1 MAKTFLRSGNLDA
14 VLALGENGQPVY
26 ASALQIRET
35 LRLRR
40 QSALTDCL
48 AIPQA
53 NDRGDR
59 LDWYAPFSGR
69 VKSWLGA
76 SDHERR
82 AALQHLTAC
91 QQDMQDLSTRARAAE
106 NPSMRLFGAL
116 LSKTLQFPDQQYV
129 YLVDGKPVITF
140 WGFVDAQA
148 RSRDDALACLRDTL
162 EENLPVALV
171 EPPPAVLPA
180 APVVAEPE
188 ILAPPPVPE
197 PEILPEPEPQPAAP
211 VDAQPVA
218 PLPARRRFRVWYLLP
233 PVAIAAAVMMAVLLH
248 RQPSESTPVATA
260 KPAATPATVPAPATP
275 AVTASQPPVA
285 AAPTEAASAPAVTTP
300 ATLTPPAVTAT
311 AEARPDTQPQSAA
324 STTETPPAAASATLA
339 SEATPTVPAKPDDLI
354 VTPDAVRDGQVQVID
369 GRWRV
374 TINQMPTPTGK
385 PPVMRFQF
393 KNGKGSVQVTQGNTS
408 CKADVSAAM
417 TSAGNL
423 VIESRYTAKCQNN
436 SRYRM
441 PLLVCHAS
449 IGAAQCE
456 AQFAEDRV
464 FPMTIKRESK

>member
-1 MAKTFLRSGNLDA
+1 VAKTFLRSGNLDA

-40 QSALTDCL
+40 QSALADCL

-53 NDRGDR
+53 NERGDR

-82 AALQHLTAC
+82 AALQQLTAC
-91 QQDMQDLSTRARAAE
+91 QQDMQDLSTRACAAE
-106 NPSMRLFGAL
+106 NPAMRLFGAL

-148 RSRDDALACLRDTL
+148 RSRDDALACLRDSL
-162 EENLPVALV
+162 EENLPTALV
-171 EPPPAVLPA
+171 EPPPVTPAPA
-180 APVVAEPE
+180 APVNAEPVSVAEPT
-188 ILAPPPVPE
+188 PE
-197 PEILPEPEPQPAAP
+197 PEVIAEPQPAAAS
-211 VDAQPVA
+211 VE
-218 PLPARRRFRVWYLLP
+218 PLPVVAASARRRFRVWYLLP
-233 PVAIAAAVMMAVLLH
+233 PIAIAAAVVVAVLLH
-248 RQPSESTPVATA
+248 RPQPVVTPVVTATPVTPA
-260 KPAATPATVPAPATP
+260 KPAATPVEPTTPVTPVIPAVASVPPAMMASADTHADALPQTPASVGTPDAAPA
-275 AVTASQPPVA
+275 AS
-285 AAPTEAASAPAVTTP
+285 
-300 ATLTPPAVTAT
+300 
-311 AEARPDTQPQSAA
+311 
-324 STTETPPAAASATLA
+324 SATLA
-339 SEATPTVPAKPDDLI
+339 SVVTPPVPAKPDDLI
-354 VTPDAVRDGQVQVID
+354 VTPDAVRDGQVRVID
-369 GRWRV
+369 GQWRV
-374 TINQMPTPTGK
+374 TVDQMQTPTGK

-393 KNGKGSVQVTQGNTS
+393 KNGKGSVQITQGNTR

-436 SRYRM
+436 TRYRM

-449 IGAAQCE
+449 IGAAVCE
-456 AQFAEDRV
+456 AQYAEDRV

>member
-40 QSALTDCL
+40 QSALADCL

-53 NDRGDR
+53 NERGDR

-82 AALQHLTAC
+82 AALQQLTAC

-171 EPPPAVLPA
+171 EPLPELPA
-180 APVVAEPE
+180 APVIAEPVMIAE
-188 ILAPPPVPE
+188 
-197 PEILPEPEPQPAAP
+197 PEPEPEPVAEPLPVAAP
-211 VDAQPVA
+211 VEAQPATPVA
-218 PLPARRRFRVWYLLP
+218 ARRRFRVWYLLP
-233 PVAIAAAVMMAVLLH
+233 PVAIAAAVTVAVLLH
-248 RQPSESTPVATA
+248 RSEPVKTPVATA
-260 KPAATPATVPAPATP
+260 KPASAPATVPTPAPAATPAPVAATPSVTPPAEQAAPEKLPESQPQKPANTTTDTAPAT
-275 AVTASQPPVA
+275 S
-285 AAPTEAASAPAVTTP
+285 
-300 ATLTPPAVTAT
+300 
-311 AEARPDTQPQSAA
+311 
-324 STTETPPAAASATLA
+324 SATLA
-339 SEATPTVPAKPDDLI
+339 TTVTAPVPAKPDDLI
-354 VTPDAVRDGQVQVID
+354 VTPDAVRDGQVRVID

-374 TINQMPTPTGK
+374 TIDQMPTPTGK

-393 KNGKGSVQVTQGNTS
+393 KNGKGSVQIAQGNTT

-449 IGAAQCE
+449 IGAAVCE
-456 AQFAEDRV
+456 AQYADDRV
-464 FPMTIKRESK
+464 FPITIKRESK

>member
-40 QSALTDCL
+40 QSALADCL

-53 NDRGDR
+53 NERGDR

-82 AALQHLTAC
+82 AALQQLTAC

-171 EPPPAVLPA
+171 EPLPELPA
-180 APVVAEPE
+180 APVIAEPE
-188 ILAPPPVPE
+188 IIAE
-197 PEILPEPEPQPAAP
+197 PEPEPESVAEPLPVAAP
-211 VDAQPVA
+211 VEAQPATPVA
-218 PLPARRRFRVWYLLP
+218 ARRRFRVWYLLP
-233 PVAIAAAVMMAVLLH
+233 PVAIAAAVTVAVLLH
-248 RQPSESTPVATA
+248 RSEPVKTPVATA
-260 KPAATPATVPAPATP
+260 KPASAPATVPTPAPAATP
-275 AVTASQPPVA
+275 APVA
-285 AAPTEAASAPAVTTP
+285 ATP
-300 ATLTPPAVTAT
+300 SVTPPAEQA
-311 AEARPDTQPQSAA
+311 APEKLPESQPQKPAN
-324 STTETPPAAASATLA
+324 TTTDTAPADASATLA
-339 SEATPTVPAKPDDLI
+339 TTVTAPVPAKPDDLI
-354 VTPDAVRDGQVQVID
+354 VTPDAVRDGQVRVID

-374 TINQMPTPTGK
+374 TIDQMPTPTGK

-393 KNGKGSVQVTQGNTS
+393 KNGKGSVQIAQGNTT

-423 VIESRYTAKCQNN
+423 VIESRYTAKCQNS

-449 IGAAQCE
+449 IGAAVCE
-456 AQFAEDRV
+456 AQYADDRV

>member
-40 QSALTDCL
+40 QSALADCL

-53 NDRGDR
+53 NERGDR

-82 AALQHLTAC
+82 AALQQLTAC

-171 EPPPAVLPA
+171 EPLPELPA
-180 APVVAEPE
+180 APVIAEPE
-188 ILAPPPVPE
+188 IIAE
-197 PEILPEPEPQPAAP
+197 PEPEPESVAEPLPVAAP
-211 VDAQPVA
+211 VEAQPATPVA
-218 PLPARRRFRVWYLLP
+218 ARRRFRVWYLLP
-233 PVAIAAAVMMAVLLH
+233 PVAIAAAVTVAVLLH
-248 RQPSESTPVATA
+248 RSEPVKTPVATA
-260 KPAATPATVPAPATP
+260 KPASAPATVPTPAPAATP
-275 AVTASQPPVA
+275 APVA
-285 AAPTEAASAPAVTTP
+285 ATP
-300 ATLTPPAVTAT
+300 SVTPPAEQA
-311 AEARPDTQPQSAA
+311 APEKLPESQPQKPAN
-324 STTETPPAAASATLA
+324 TTTDTVPADASATLA
-339 SEATPTVPAKPDDLI
+339 TTVTAPVPAKPDDLI
-354 VTPDAVRDGQVQVID
+354 VTPDAVRDGQVRVID

-374 TINQMPTPTGK
+374 TIDQMPTPTGK

-393 KNGKGSVQVTQGNTS
+393 KNGKGSVQIAQGNTT

-423 VIESRYTAKCQNN
+423 VIESRYTAKCQNS

-449 IGAAQCE
+449 IGAAVCE
-456 AQFAEDRV
+456 AQYADDRV

>member
-40 QSALTDCL
+40 QSALADCL

-53 NDRGDR
+53 NERGDR

-82 AALQHLTAC
+82 AALQQLTAC

-171 EPPPAVLPA
+171 EPLPELPA
-180 APVVAEPE
+180 APVIAEPVMIAEPEPEAVAEP
-188 ILAPPPVPE
+188 LPV
-197 PEILPEPEPQPAAP
+197 AAP
-211 VDAQPVA
+211 VEAQPATPVA
-218 PLPARRRFRVWYLLP
+218 ARRRFRVWYLLP
-233 PVAIAAAVMMAVLLH
+233 PVAIAAAVTVAVLLH
-248 RQPSESTPVATA
+248 RSEPVKTPVATA
-260 KPAATPATVPAPATP
+260 KPASAPATVSTPAPAPAATPAPVAATPSVTPPAERAAPEKLPESQPQKPAANTDTAPAT
-275 AVTASQPPVA
+275 S
-285 AAPTEAASAPAVTTP
+285 
-300 ATLTPPAVTAT
+300 
-311 AEARPDTQPQSAA
+311 
-324 STTETPPAAASATLA
+324 SATLA
-339 SEATPTVPAKPDDLI
+339 TTVTAPVPAKADDLI
-354 VTPDAVRDGQVQVID
+354 VTPDAVRDGQVRVID

-374 TINQMPTPTGK
+374 TIDQMPTPTGK

-393 KNGKGSVQVTQGNTS
+393 KNGKGSVQIAQGNTT

-423 VIESRYTAKCQNN
+423 VIESRYTAKCQNS

-449 IGAAQCE
+449 IGAAVCE
-456 AQFAEDRV
+456 AQYADDRV

>member
-40 QSALTDCL
+40 QGALADCL

-69 VKSWLGA
+69 MKSWLAA

-91 QQDMQDLSTRARAAE
+91 QQDMQALSTRARAAE

-171 EPPPAVLPA
+171 EPLPELPA
-180 APVVAEPE
+180 APVIAEPVMIAE
-188 ILAPPPVPE
+188 
-197 PEILPEPEPQPAAP
+197 PEPEPEAMAEPLPVAAP
-211 VDAQPVA
+211 VEAQPVTPVA
-218 PLPARRRFRVWYLLP
+218 ARRRFRVWYLLP
-233 PVAIAAAVMMAVLLH
+233 PVAIAAAVMVAVLLH
-248 RQPSESTPVATA
+248 RSVPVKTPVATA
-260 KPAATPATVPAPATP
+260 KTASAPATVSTPAPAATPA
-275 AVTASQPPVA
+275 PVA
-285 AAPTEAASAPAVTTP
+285 ATP
-300 ATLTPPAVTAT
+300 SVTPPAEQA
-311 AEARPDTQPQSAA
+311 APEKLPESQPQK
-324 STTETPPAAASATLA
+324 PAANTDTAPADASATLA
-339 SEATPTVPAKPDDLI
+339 TTVTAPVPAKPDDLI
-354 VTPDAVRDGQVQVID
+354 VTPDAVRDGQVRVID

-374 TINQMPTPTGK
+374 TIDQMPTPTGK

-393 KNGKGSVQVTQGNTS
+393 KNGKGSVQIAQGNTT

-449 IGAAQCE
+449 IGAAVCE
-456 AQFAEDRV
+456 AQYADDRV

>member
-1 MAKTFLRSGNLDA
+1 
-14 VLALGENGQPVY
+14 
-26 ASALQIRET
+26 
-35 LRLRR
+35 
-40 QSALTDCL
+40 
-48 AIPQA
+48 
-53 NDRGDR
+53 
-59 LDWYAPFSGR
+59 

-82 AALQHLTAC
+82 AALQQLTAC

-171 EPPPAVLPA
+171 EPLPELPA
-180 APVVAEPE
+180 APVIAEPE
-188 ILAPPPVPE
+188 IIAE
-197 PEILPEPEPQPAAP
+197 PEPEPVAEPLPVAAP
-211 VDAQPVA
+211 VEAQPATPVA
-218 PLPARRRFRVWYLLP
+218 ARRRFRVWYLLP
-233 PVAIAAAVMMAVLLH
+233 PVAIAAAVTVAVLLH
-248 RQPSESTPVATA
+248 RSEPVKTPVATA
-260 KPAATPATVPAPATP
+260 KPASAPATVSTPAPAATPA
-275 AVTASQPPVA
+275 PVA
-285 AAPTEAASAPAVTTP
+285 ATP
-300 ATLTPPAVTAT
+300 SVTPPAERA
-311 AEARPDTQPQSAA
+311 APEKLPESQPQKPAN
-324 STTETPPAAASATLA
+324 TTTDTAPADASATLA
-339 SEATPTVPAKPDDLI
+339 TTVTAPVPAKPDDLI
-354 VTPDAVRDGQVQVID
+354 VTPDAVRDGQVRVID

-374 TINQMPTPTGK
+374 TIDQMPTPTGK

-393 KNGKGSVQVTQGNTS
+393 KNGKGSVQIAQGNTT

-449 IGAAQCE
+449 IGAAVCE
-456 AQFAEDRV
+456 AQYADDRV

>member
-40 QSALTDCL
+40 QSALADCL

-53 NDRGDR
+53 NERGDR

-82 AALQHLTAC
+82 AALQQLTAC

-171 EPPPAVLPA
+171 EPLPVLPA
-180 APVVAEPE
+180 APVIAEPVMIAE
-188 ILAPPPVPE
+188 
-197 PEILPEPEPQPAAP
+197 PEPEPEPVAEPLPVAAP
-211 VDAQPVA
+211 VEAQPATPVA
-218 PLPARRRFRVWYLLP
+218 ARRRFRVWYLLP
-233 PVAIAAAVMMAVLLH
+233 PVAIAAAVTVAVLLH
-248 RQPSESTPVATA
+248 RSEPVKTPVATA
-260 KPAATPATVPAPATP
+260 KPASAPATVPTPAPAATPAPVAATPSVTPPAEQAAPEKLPESQPQKPANTTTDTAPAT
-275 AVTASQPPVA
+275 S
-285 AAPTEAASAPAVTTP
+285 
-300 ATLTPPAVTAT
+300 
-311 AEARPDTQPQSAA
+311 
-324 STTETPPAAASATLA
+324 SATLA
-339 SEATPTVPAKPDDLI
+339 TTVTAPVPAKPDDLI
-354 VTPDAVRDGQVQVID
+354 VTPDAVRDGQVRVID

-374 TINQMPTPTGK
+374 TIDQMPTPTGK

-393 KNGKGSVQVTQGNTS
+393 KNGKGSVQIAQGNTT

-449 IGAAQCE
+449 IGAAVCE
-456 AQFAEDRV
+456 AQYADDRV

>member
-40 QSALTDCL
+40 QSALADCL

-53 NDRGDR
+53 NERGDR

-82 AALQHLTAC
+82 AALQQLTAC

-171 EPPPAVLPA
+171 EPLPELPA
-180 APVVAEPE
+180 APVIAEPVMITE
-188 ILAPPPVPE
+188 
-197 PEILPEPEPQPAAP
+197 PEPEPEAMAEPLPVAAP
-211 VDAQPVA
+211 VEAQPVTPVA
-218 PLPARRRFRVWYLLP
+218 ARRRFRVWYLLP
-233 PVAIAAAVMMAVLLH
+233 PVAIAAAVMVAVLLH
-248 RQPSESTPVATA
+248 RSEPVKTPVATA
-260 KPAATPATVPAPATP
+260 KPASAPATVSTLAPAATPA
-275 AVTASQPPVA
+275 PVA
-285 AAPTEAASAPAVTTP
+285 ATP
-300 ATLTPPAVTAT
+300 SVTPPAEQA
-311 AEARPDTQPQSAA
+311 APEKLPESQPQKPAN
-324 STTETPPAAASATLA
+324 TTTDTAPADASATLA
-339 SEATPTVPAKPDDLI
+339 TTVTAPVPAKPDDLI
-354 VTPDAVRDGQVQVID
+354 VTPDAVRDGQVRVID

-374 TINQMPTPTGK
+374 TIDQMPTPTGK

-393 KNGKGSVQVTQGNTS
+393 KNGKGSVQIAQGNTT

-449 IGAAQCE
+449 IGAAVCE
-456 AQFAEDRV
+456 AQYADDRV

>member
-40 QSALTDCL
+40 QSALADCL

-53 NDRGDR
+53 NERGDR

-82 AALQHLTAC
+82 AALQQLTAC
-91 QQDMQDLSTRARAAE
+91 QQDMQDLSTRARTAE

-171 EPPPAVLPA
+171 EPLPELPA
-180 APVVAEPE
+180 APVIAEPVIIAE
-188 ILAPPPVPE
+188 
-197 PEILPEPEPQPAAP
+197 PEPEPEAIAEPLPVAAP
-211 VDAQPVA
+211 VEAQPATPVA
-218 PLPARRRFRVWYLLP
+218 ARRRFRVWYLLP
-233 PVAIAAAVMMAVLLH
+233 PVAIAAAVTVAVLLH
-248 RQPSESTPVATA
+248 RSEPVKTPVATA
-260 KPAATPATVPAPATP
+260 KPASAPATVSTPAPAATPAPA
-275 AVTASQPPVA
+275 PVA
-285 AAPTEAASAPAVTTP
+285 ATP
-300 ATLTPPAVTAT
+300 SVTPPAEQA
-311 AEARPDTQPQSAA
+311 APEKLPESQPQKPAN
-324 STTETPPAAASATLA
+324 TTTDTAPADASATLA
-339 SEATPTVPAKPDDLI
+339 TTVTAPVPAKPDDLI
-354 VTPDAVRDGQVQVID
+354 VTPDAVRDGQVRVID

-374 TINQMPTPTGK
+374 TIDQMPTPTGK

-393 KNGKGSVQVTQGNTS
+393 KNGKGSVQIAQGNTT

-449 IGAAQCE
+449 IGAAVCE
-456 AQFAEDRV
+456 AQYADDRV

>member
-40 QSALTDCL
+40 QGALADCL

-53 NDRGDR
+53 NERGDR

-82 AALQHLTAC
+82 AALQQLTAC

-162 EENLPVALV
+162 EENLPVALA
-171 EPPPAVLPA
+171 EPLPELPA
-180 APVVAEPE
+180 APVAAEPVIVAEPE
-188 ILAPPPVPE
+188 PAPE
-197 PEILPEPEPQPAAP
+197 PEKEPLPVAAAAEPEPVAP
-211 VDAQPVA
+211 VA
-218 PLPARRRFRVWYLLP
+218 ARRRFRVWYLLP
-233 PVAIAAAVMMAVLLH
+233 PVAIAAAVTVAVLLH
-248 RQPSESTPVATA
+248 RPEPVVTPVASTKPAAAPATVSAPAAVSTPTPAAATPVAT
-260 KPAATPATVPAPATP
+260 P
-275 AVTASQPPVA
+275 
-285 AAPTEAASAPAVTTP
+285 SATTP
-300 ATLTPPAVTAT
+300 AETAT
-311 AEARPDTQPQSAA
+311 AEKQPESQPQKPASAGTTEASPAA
-324 STTETPPAAASATLA
+324 SSATLA
-339 SEATPTVPAKPDDLI
+339 SVVTPPVPAKPDDLI
-354 VTPDAVRDGQVQVID
+354 VTPDAVREGQVQVID

-374 TINQMPTPTGK
+374 TIDQMPTPTGK

-393 KNGKGSVQVTQGNTS
+393 KNGKGSVQVAQGNTS

-449 IGAAQCE
+449 MGAAVCE
-456 AQFAEDRV
+456 AQYAEDRV

>member
-40 QSALTDCL
+40 QSALADCL

-53 NDRGDR
+53 NERGDR

-82 AALQHLTAC
+82 AALQQLTAC

-171 EPPPAVLPA
+171 EPLPELPA
-180 APVVAEPE
+180 APVIAEPE
-188 ILAPPPVPE
+188 IIAE
-197 PEILPEPEPQPAAP
+197 PEPEPEPMAEPLPVAAP
-211 VDAQPVA
+211 VEAQPATPVA
-218 PLPARRRFRVWYLLP
+218 ARRRFRVWYLLP
-233 PVAIAAAVMMAVLLH
+233 PVAIAAAVTVAVLLH
-248 RQPSESTPVATA
+248 RSEPVKTPVATA
-260 KPAATPATVPAPATP
+260 KPASAPATVSTPAPAATP
-275 AVTASQPPVA
+275 SV
-285 AAPTEAASAPAVTTP
+285 
-300 ATLTPPAVTAT
+300 TPPAEQA
-311 AEARPDTQPQSAA
+311 APEKLPESQPQKPAN
-324 STTETPPAAASATLA
+324 TTTDTAPATSSATLA
-339 SEATPTVPAKPDDLI
+339 TTVTAPVPAKPDDLI
-354 VTPDAVRDGQVQVID
+354 VTPDAVRDGQVRVID

-374 TINQMPTPTGK
+374 TIDQMPTPTGK

-393 KNGKGSVQVTQGNTS
+393 KNGKGSVQIAQGNTT

-449 IGAAQCE
+449 IGAAVCE
-456 AQFAEDRV
+456 AQYADDRV

>member
-40 QSALTDCL
+40 QSALADCL

-53 NDRGDR
+53 NERGDR

-82 AALQHLTAC
+82 AALQQLTAC

-171 EPPPAVLPA
+171 EPLPELPA
-180 APVVAEPE
+180 APVIAEPE
-188 ILAPPPVPE
+188 IITE
-197 PEILPEPEPQPAAP
+197 PEPEPVAEPLPVAAP
-211 VDAQPVA
+211 VEAQPATPVA
-218 PLPARRRFRVWYLLP
+218 ARRRFRVWYLLP
-233 PVAIAAAVMMAVLLH
+233 PVAIAAAVTVAVLLH
-248 RQPSESTPVATA
+248 RSEPVKTPVATA
-260 KPAATPATVPAPATP
+260 KPASAPATVSTPAPAATPAPVAATPSVTPPAEQAAPEKLPESQPQKPANTTTDTAPAT
-275 AVTASQPPVA
+275 S
-285 AAPTEAASAPAVTTP
+285 
-300 ATLTPPAVTAT
+300 
-311 AEARPDTQPQSAA
+311 
-324 STTETPPAAASATLA
+324 SATLA
-339 SEATPTVPAKPDDLI
+339 TTVTAPVPAKPDDLI
-354 VTPDAVRDGQVQVID
+354 VTPDAVRDGQVRVID

-374 TINQMPTPTGK
+374 TIDQMPTPTGK

-393 KNGKGSVQVTQGNTS
+393 KNGKGSVQIAQGNTT

-417 TSAGNL
+417 TSAGSL
-423 VIESRYTAKCQNN
+423 VIESRYTAKCQNS

-449 IGAAQCE
+449 IGAAVCE
-456 AQFAEDRV
+456 AQYADDRV

>member
-1 MAKTFLRSGNLDA
+1 VAKTFLRSGNLDA

-40 QSALTDCL
+40 QSALADCL

-53 NDRGDR
+53 NERGDR

-82 AALQHLTAC
+82 AALQQLTAC

-171 EPPPAVLPA
+171 EPLPVLPA
-180 APVVAEPE
+180 APVIAEPVMIAE
-188 ILAPPPVPE
+188 
-197 PEILPEPEPQPAAP
+197 PEPEPVAEPLPVAAP
-211 VDAQPVA
+211 VEAQPATPVA
-218 PLPARRRFRVWYLLP
+218 ARRRFRVWYLLP
-233 PVAIAAAVMMAVLLH
+233 PVAIAAAVTVAVLLH
-248 RQPSESTPVATA
+248 RSEPVKTPVATA
-260 KPAATPATVPAPATP
+260 KPASVPATVSIPAPAATPAPVAATPSVTPPAEQAAPEKLPESQPQKPANTTTDTAPAT
-275 AVTASQPPVA
+275 S
-285 AAPTEAASAPAVTTP
+285 
-300 ATLTPPAVTAT
+300 
-311 AEARPDTQPQSAA
+311 
-324 STTETPPAAASATLA
+324 SATLA
-339 SEATPTVPAKPDDLI
+339 TTVTAPVPAKPDDLI
-354 VTPDAVRDGQVQVID
+354 VTPDAVRDGQVRVID

-374 TINQMPTPTGK
+374 TIDQMPTPTGK

-393 KNGKGSVQVTQGNTS
+393 KNGKGSVQIAQGNTT

-449 IGAAQCE
+449 IGAAVCE
-456 AQFAEDRV
+456 AQYANDRV

>member
-1 MAKTFLRSGNLDA
+1 MAKTILRSGNLDA

-40 QSALTDCL
+40 QGALADCL

-53 NDRGDR
+53 NERGDR
-59 LDWYAPFSGR
+59 LDWYSPMNGR

-82 AALQHLTAC
+82 AALQQLTAC
-91 QQDMQDLSTRARAAE
+91 QQDMQALSTRARAAE

-148 RSRDDALACLRDTL
+148 RSRDDALACLRETL
-162 EENLPVALV
+162 DENLPATLV
-171 EPPPAVLPA
+171 EPLPELPA
-180 APVVAEPE
+180 TPVVAEPIIIAE
-188 ILAPPPVPE
+188 PE
-197 PEILPEPEPQPAAP
+197 PEPEAAAEPLPVVVPAEPQPAAP
-211 VDAQPVA
+211 VA
-218 PLPARRRFRVWYLLP
+218 ARRPFRIWYLLP
-233 PVAIAAAVMMAVLLH
+233 PVAIAAAVTVAVLLH
-248 RQPSESTPVATA
+248 KPEPVVTPVATT
-260 KPAATPATVPAPATP
+260 KPATATITTPAPVSTPTPVASQAPVAATP
-275 AVTASQPPVA
+275 SA
-285 AAPTEAASAPAVTTP
+285 A
-300 ATLTPPAVTAT
+300 TPPAETVTA
-311 AEARPDTQPQSAA
+311 EKPPESRPQVPANAGTTDAAPAA
-324 STTETPPAAASATLA
+324 SSATLA
-339 SEATPTVPAKPDDLI
+339 SVVTPPVPAKADDLI
-354 VTPDAVRDGQVQVID
+354 VTPDAVREGQVQVID

-374 TINQMPTPTGK
+374 TIDQMQTPTGK

-393 KNGKGSVQVTQGNTS
+393 KNGKGSVQVAQGNTT

-449 IGAAQCE
+449 IGAAVCE
-456 AQFAEDRV
+456 AQYAEDRV

>member
-1 MAKTFLRSGNLDA
+1 VAKTFLRSGNLDA

-40 QSALTDCL
+40 QGALADCL

-69 VKSWLGA
+69 MKSWLAA

-91 QQDMQDLSTRARAAE
+91 QQDMQALSTRARAAE
-106 NPSMRLFGAL
+106 NPAMRLFGAL
-116 LSKTLQFPDQQYV
+116 LSKSLQFPDQQYV

-162 EENLPVALV
+162 EESLPPLLV
-171 EPPPAVLPA
+171 EPEPEAEPVIVPA
-180 APVVAEPE
+180 APAAVT
-188 ILAPPPVPE
+188 
-197 PEILPEPEPQPAAP
+197 PAAP
-211 VDAQPVA
+211 AA
-218 PLPARRRFRVWYLLP
+218 AGRFRVWMIVP
-233 PVAIAAAVMMAVLLH
+233 PLAIAAAVVVAVLLH
-248 RQPSESTPVATA
+248 RPQPVSI
-260 KPAATPATVPAPATP
+260 PAAPSATLAAVPAVRPPAVVNAAEKLAATLPQKPATVN
-275 AVTASQPPVA
+275 A
-285 AAPTEAASAPAVTTP
+285 AAAA
-300 ATLTPPAVTAT
+300 
-311 AEARPDTQPQSAA
+311 
-324 STTETPPAAASATLA
+324 PAAASATLA
-339 SEATPTVPAKPDDLI
+339 SVVTPAVPARPDDLI
-354 VTPDAVRDGQVQVID
+354 VTPDAVRDGQVEVID

-374 TINQMPTPTGK
+374 TLGSMPTATGK
-385 PPVMRFQF
+385 PAVMHFQF
-393 KNGKGSVQVTQGNTS
+393 KNGKGSVQIVQDHTR

-423 VIESRYTAKCQNN
+423 VIESRYTAKCENK

-441 PLLVCHAS
+441 PLLICHAS
-449 IGAAQCE
+449 IGAAVCE
-456 AQFAEDRV
+456 AQYADDRV

>member
-40 QSALTDCL
+40 QSALADCL

-53 NDRGDR
+53 NERGDR

-82 AALQHLTAC
+82 AALQQLTAC

-171 EPPPAVLPA
+171 EPLPELPA
-180 APVVAEPE
+180 APVIAEPVMIAEPE
-188 ILAPPPVPE
+188 PEAAAEPLPV
-197 PEILPEPEPQPAAP
+197 AAP
-211 VDAQPVA
+211 VEAQPMTPVA
-218 PLPARRRFRVWYLLP
+218 ARRRFRVWYLLP
-233 PVAIAAAVMMAVLLH
+233 PVAIAAAVMVAVLLH
-248 RQPSESTPVATA
+248 RSEPVKTPVATA
-260 KPAATPATVPAPATP
+260 KPALAPATVSTPAPAATPA
-275 AVTASQPPVA
+275 PVA
-285 AAPTEAASAPAVTTP
+285 ATP
-300 ATLTPPAVTAT
+300 SVTPPAEQTAPEKLPESQPQKPATNATDTAPADVSANLAATVTA
-311 AEARPDTQPQSAA
+311 P
-324 STTETPPAAASATLA
+324 
-339 SEATPTVPAKPDDLI
+339 VPAKPDDLI
-354 VTPDAVRDGQVQVID
+354 VTPDAVRDGQVRVID

-374 TINQMPTPTGK
+374 TIDQMPTPTGK

-393 KNGKGSVQVTQGNTS
+393 KNGKGSVQIAQGNTT

-449 IGAAQCE
+449 IGAAVCE
-456 AQFAEDRV
+456 AQYADDRV